1 MTDRRI
7 DDLTAIT
14 EGNLSGSDLLLVSDI
29 SAAES
34 KKILLSELE
43 TKFADY
49 QEISQPV
56 FQNVAA
62 VGVWGDL
69 GSLTLPPGDWEIYV
83 VFEINNNGA
92 TTGDSNYDAGIST
105 GSGTLFGDALT
116 AFTRFGGI
124 ANGGYKRVNLTV
136 STTYYFKYRNSGYT
150 VATPQMRG
158 KMSARRFK

>member
-49 QEISQPV
+49 QEILIPT

-92 TTGDSNYDAGIST
+92 TTGDSSYDAGIST
-105 GSGTLFGDALT
+105 SAGTLFSDALSGL
-116 AFTRFGGI
+116 TRYGGI
-124 ANGGYKRVNLTV
+124 GNSGYIRVNLLAA
-136 STTYYFKYRNSGYT
+136 TTYYFKYRNSSYSAG
-150 VATPQMRG
+150 TPQMRG
-158 KMSARRFK
+158 RMSARRFK

>member
-49 QEISQPV
+49 QEILIPT

-62 VGVWGDL
+62 VTVWGDL
-69 GSLTLPPGDWEIYV
+69 GSLALTHGDWQIYV
-83 VFEINNNGA
+83 QFQTNANGA
-92 TTGDSNYDAGIST
+92 TTSASAFEAGISID
-105 GSGTLFGDALT
+105 SGINFSDNVSGL
-116 AFTRFGGI
+116 TRFT
-124 ANGGYKRVNLTV
+124 GGYTCGYLRVSLSV
-136 STTYYFKYRNSGYT
+136 ATTYYFKYRNFSYSAG
-150 VATPQMRG
+150 TPQMRG

>member
-14 EGNLSGSDLLLVSDI
+14 EGNLSGSDLFVVSDI
-29 SAAES
+29 SAEES

-49 QEISQPV
+49 QEVSVPT
-56 FQNVAA
+56 FQNVPAA
-62 VGVWGDL
+62 NTWGDL
-69 GSLTLPPGDWEIYV
+69 GSFTLTPGDWEIYV
-83 VFEINNNGA
+83 NFAVNNNGA
-92 TTGDSNYDAGIST
+92 TTGASNYDAGVSIN
-105 GSGTLFGDALT
+105 SGNAFGEALT

-124 ANGGYKRVNLTV
+124 GNGGYLRVNLSV
-136 STTYYFKYRNSGYT
+136 ATTYYFKYRNTAYT